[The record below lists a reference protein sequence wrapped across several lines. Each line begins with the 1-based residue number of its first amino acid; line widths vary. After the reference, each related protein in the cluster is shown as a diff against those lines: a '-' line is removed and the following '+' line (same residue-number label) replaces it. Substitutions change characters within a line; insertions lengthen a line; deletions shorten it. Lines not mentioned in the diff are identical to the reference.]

1 MLVTSFRRVTSRPC
15 HAYLGISY
23 SRYSTARNPP
33 STAESPRFE
42 PIART
47 LPVPPRLRDN
57 GRQDR
62 ASARVLPG
70 SGSIRFGSGL
80 FLRPPDP
87 LRPTHHGGSETR
99 AGNYPVES
107 IRQTHPASALTRFP
121 SARTAAAGTARCFP
135 A

>member
-1 MLVTSFRRVTSRPC
+1 MQSGSWAANAARRVRSQAAFHSPPIAVVDR
-15 HAYLGISY
+15 GISY

-70 SGSIRFGSGL
+70 SGLIRFGSGL

-87 LRPTHHGGSETR
+87 FRPTHHGGSETR

-107 IRQTHPASALTRFP
+107 IRQTHPASA
-121 SARTAAAGTARCFP
+121 
-135 A
+135 